1 MTITEDDGA
10 AGAAGSS
17 GGSGSAASGWAA
29 DASLSAPMRLLVRA
43 VAELG
48 AQQPADLPGAQAL
61 VEAGVLLEQLEVLRT
76 LALARVADVD
86 VRQLHAL
93 DGAPSTATW
102 VARQQSSMDRGQVAL
117 ARRLAG
123 FPLVQSALL
132 DRRLSVE
139 VGRRVIAALTKL
151 RRHVDRPD
159 GLIDGQDG
167 ELVVTA
173 VVTDGVRQLVCE
185 ALGGLADDDQRLV
198 LLRLSL
204 DEVAGRPVSQL
215 SRLEAAFVL
224 LAEHVEPALL
234 PSCLSQLLDA
244 LLPNELERRARDAH
258 QDRGFGMRRNDDG
271 SGWTITDG
279 DLDAECGELL
289 DAFLRAELAVD
300 PDNPEDTAGY
310 EQLRAEGWKEGDD
323 LPRGGASPRGAAP
336 GEAAPGTA
344 PGGGAP
350 EDGSTG
356 EAAPACAGPRS
367 LRQRRHDAL
376 RNGLRRYLDS
386 GIAGLRDKVVPHVSV
401 TVGLDALEG
410 KPGALPARGASGAR
424 LPASLVGRWACDSAV
439 TRFVMSLG
447 HRVLAASH
455 TQRTL
460 SGIERRARQ
469 IETGGRCQGAGCTR
483 GPGHR
488 LIPHHATPWATSG
501 TTSRDDTIMLCE
513 QTHADL
519 HLGRTAIQLKDGRW
533 LDADGWTTKPS
544 TPTRDRQ

>member
-1 MTITEDDGA
+1 MTITKDG
-10 AGAAGSS
+10 GATGAPADRGF
-17 GGSGSAASGWAA
+17 
-29 DASLSAPMRLLVRA
+29 DASLSAPMKLLVRA

-48 AQQPADLPGAQAL
+48 AQQPAELPGAQAL
-61 VEAGVLLEQLEVLRT
+61 AEAGVLLQQAEVLRT
-76 LALARVADVD
+76 IALARVADVD

-123 FPLVQSALL
+123 FPQVQAALL
-132 DRRLSVE
+132 ERRLSVE
-139 VGRRVIAALTKL
+139 VGRRLIAALSKL

-173 VVTDGVRQLVCE
+173 VVLDGVRQLVCE

-215 SRLEAAFVL
+215 SRLQAAFVL

-244 LLPNELERRARDAH
+244 LLPHELERRTRDAH

-279 DLDAECGELL
+279 ELDVECGELL
-289 DAFLRAELAVD
+289 DTFLRAELAVD
-300 PDNPEDTAGY
+300 PDNPSDTAGY
-310 EQLRAEGWKEGDD
+310 EQLRADGWQDGDD
-323 LPRGGASPRGAAP
+323 LPDGAMPSGSARGEQSP
-336 GEAAPGTA
+336 GEQSPEEQSPG
-344 PGGGAP
+344 
-350 EDGSTG
+350 
-356 EAAPACAGPRS
+356 CAGPRS

-386 GIAGLRDKVVPHVSV
+386 GIAGLRDKVAPHLSV
-401 TVGLDALEG
+401 TVGLDALDEE
-410 KPGALPARGASGAR
+410 PGALPARGASGTC
-424 LPASLVGRWACDSAV
+424 LPASLVARWACDSAV
-439 TRFVMSLG
+439 TRFVLSLG

-460 SGIERRARQ
+460 SGIERRTRQ
-469 IETGGRCQGAGCTR
+469 IETGGRCQGAGCAR

-488 LIPHHATPWATSG
+488 LIPHHATPWATCG
-501 TTSRDDTIMLCE
+501 TTSRADTVMLCE

-519 HLGRTAIQLKDGRW
+519 HLGRQAIQLKDGRW
-533 LDADGWTTKPS
+533 LNSQGWTARPI
-544 TPTRDRQ
+544 TPTRDRR

>member
-1 MTITEDDGA
+1 MTITKD
-10 AGAAGSS
+10 
-17 GGSGSAASGWAA
+17 GSATGAPGGRGS
-29 DASLSAPMRLLVRA
+29 DASLSAPMKLLVRA

-48 AQQPADLPGAQAL
+48 AQQPAELPGAQAL
-61 VEAGVLLEQLEVLRT
+61 TEAGVLLQQVEVLRT
-76 LALARVADVD
+76 IALARVADVD
-86 VRQLHAL
+86 ARQLHAL

-123 FPLVQSALL
+123 FPQVQAALL
-132 DRRLSVE
+132 ERRLSIE
-139 VGRRVIAALTKL
+139 VGRRVIAALSKL

-173 VVTDGVRQLVCE
+173 VVLDGVRQLVCE

-204 DEVAGRPVSQL
+204 VEVAERPVSQL
-215 SRLEAAFVL
+215 SRLQAAFVL

-244 LLPNELERRARDAH
+244 LLPNELERRTRDAH

-279 DLDAECGELL
+279 DLDVECGELL
-289 DAFLRAELAVD
+289 DTFLRAELAVD
-300 PDNPEDTAGY
+300 PDNPSDTAGY
-310 EQLRAEGWKEGDD
+310 EQLRADGWQDGDD
-323 LPRGGASPRGAAP
+323 LPDRAMSSESARGVQSPEGQSP
-336 GEAAPGTA
+336 G
-344 PGGGAP
+344 
-350 EDGSTG
+350 
-356 EAAPACAGPRS
+356 CAGPRS

-386 GIAGLRDKVVPHVSV
+386 GIAGLRDKVAPHLSV
-401 TVGLDALEG
+401 TVGLDALDEE
-410 KPGALPARGASGAR
+410 PGALPARGASGAC
-424 LPASLVGRWACDSAV
+424 LPASLVARWACDSAV
-439 TRFVMSLG
+439 TRFVLSLG

-460 SGIERRARQ
+460 SGIERRTRQ
-469 IETGGRCQGAGCTR
+469 IETGGRCQGAGCAR

-488 LIPHHATPWATSG
+488 LIPHHATPWATCG
-501 TTSRDDTIMLCE
+501 TTSRADTVMLCE

-519 HLGRTAIQLKDGRW
+519 HLGRQAIQLKDGRW
-533 LDADGWTTKPS
+533 LNAQGWTARPS
-544 TPTRDRQ
+544 TTRDRQ